1 MKLRARF
8 LIATSVIVFLTVS
21 VLSIAI
27 YATVARHLLSEVDN
41 TLDSRIIAITESI
54 RSRNKLPSTTSASGN
69 RRQRNPLEQALL
81 PIRFDTVTQVL
92 DPQGMVVIA
101 LGQVD
106 LPITNDVLAIVRNPF
121 AQPIRF
127 TVKIDGDPYR
137 MLAVPL
143 LRGGALQLGKDIS
156 DIESAKEG
164 ILLWLFVLGLL
175 AIAASGSAGWFIARR
190 TARPIQKL
198 AAAAEHIAATRELT
212 TTLDIS
218 GDAEIEQLATSFN
231 TMLVAL
237 RSSREQQQQLVQDAS
252 HELRTPLTSLR
263 ANSEL
268 LERENLDIETKNSIL
283 RDIRAEVDELTALT
297 SELSSLASDQRFVE
311 ALQITDLSEAVEDV
325 ASQARRRS
333 GRVIEIH
340 QKMPGSVNLRA
351 SQLDRAISNL
361 IENAIKFSPTSQP
374 VEIFVTNKRIEVCD
388 HGPGISDADKPF
400 IFDRFYR
407 AVATRALPGSGLG
420 LAIVKQ
426 FADDHGAVVD
436 VVDTPGGGATIS
448 IQFSE

>member
-1 MKLRARF
+1 MKLRTRF

-21 VLSIAI
+21 ILSVAI
-27 YATVARHLLSEVDN
+27 YATVSKHLLSEVDN
-41 TLDSRIIAITESI
+41 TLDARVVAIAESI
-54 RSRNKLPSTTSASGN
+54 RPRNNAAPGN
-69 RRQRNPLEQALL
+69 RRQRNPLEEALL
-81 PIRFDTVTQVL
+81 PIRFDTVTQVI
-92 DPQGMVVIA
+92 DPRGNVVIA

-106 LPITNDVLAIVRNPF
+106 LPISNDVFEMVANPLAQRMRI
-121 AQPIRF
+121 
-127 TVKIDGDPYR
+127 TTKIDGVPYR
-137 MLAVPL
+137 ILSVPI

-175 AIAASGSAGWFIARR
+175 AIAASGGAGWFIARR

-212 TTLDIS
+212 TTLEIS

-237 RSSREQQQQLVQDAS
+237 RLSREQQQQLVQDAS

-268 LERENLDIETKNSIL
+268 LERENLDTETKNLIL
-283 RDIRAEVDELTALT
+283 RDIRAEVDELAALT
-297 SELSSLASDQRFVE
+297 GELSSLASDQRLVE
-311 ALQITDLSEAVEDV
+311 QLQIVNLGEAVEEV
-325 ASQARRRS
+325 VERARRRS
-333 GRVIEIH
+333 GRII
-340 QKMPGSVNLRA
+340 NLERKSPA
-351 SQLDRAISNL
+351 SIRVRPSQLDRAISNL
-361 IENAIKFSPTSQP
+361 IDNALKFCPTSQP
-374 VEIFVTNKRIEVCD
+374 VDVFVSNNRIEVCD
-388 HGPGISDADKPF
+388 HGPGISDADKPH

-426 FADDHGAVVD
+426 FADDHDAVVNA
-436 VVDTPGGGATIS
+436 VDTPGGGATIS
-448 IQFSE
+448 IEFSE

>member
-1 MKLRARF
+1 MKLRTRF

-21 VLSIAI
+21 VLSVAI
-27 YATVARHLLSEVDN
+27 YATVSKHLLSEVDN
-41 TLDSRIIAITESI
+41 TLDARVVAIAESI
-54 RSRNKLPSTTSASGN
+54 RPRNNAAPGN
-69 RRQRNPLEQALL
+69 RRQRNPLEEALL
-81 PIRFDTVTQVL
+81 PIRFDTVTQVI
-92 DPQGMVVIA
+92 DPRCNVVIA

-106 LPITNDVLAIVRNPF
+106 LPISNEVIEMVSNPLAQR
-121 AQPIRF
+121 IRI
-127 TVKIDGDPYR
+127 TTQIDGVPYR
-137 MLAVPL
+137 ILSVPI

-156 DIESAKEG
+156 DIESAKDG

-237 RSSREQQQQLVQDAS
+237 RLSREQQQQLVQDAS

-268 LERENLDIETKNSIL
+268 LERENLDTETKNLIL

-297 SELSSLASDQRFVE
+297 GELSSLASDQRLIE
-311 ALQITDLSEAVEDV
+311 QLQIVNLGEAVEEV
-325 ASQARRRS
+325 VERARRRS
-333 GRVIEIH
+333 GRII
-340 QKMPGSVNLRA
+340 NLERKSPA
-351 SQLDRAISNL
+351 SIRVRPSQLDRAISNL
-361 IENAIKFSPTSQP
+361 IDNALKFCPTSQP
-374 VEIFVTNKRIEVCD
+374 VDVFVSNNRIEVCD
-388 HGPGISDADKPF
+388 HGPGISDADKPH

-426 FADDHGAVVD
+426 FADDHDAVVNA
-436 VVDTPGGGATIS
+436 VDTPGGGATIS
-448 IQFSE
+448 IEFSE

>member
-1 MKLRARF
+1 MKLRTRF

-21 VLSIAI
+21 ILSVAI
-27 YATVARHLLSEVDN
+27 YATVSKHLLSEVDN
-41 TLDSRIIAITESI
+41 TLDARVVAIAESI
-54 RSRNKLPSTTSASGN
+54 RLRNNAAPGN
-69 RRQRNPLEQALL
+69 RRQRNPLEEALL
-81 PIRFDTVTQVL
+81 PIRFDTVTQVI
-92 DPQGMVVIA
+92 DPRGNVVIA

-106 LPITNDVLAIVRNPF
+106 LPISTDVLAMVANPL
-121 AQPIRF
+121 AQRLRI
-127 TVKIDGDPYR
+127 TTKIDGVPYR
-137 MLAVPL
+137 ILSVPI
-143 LRGGALQLGKDIS
+143 LRGGALQLGRDIS
-156 DIESAKEG
+156 DIESAKDG

-175 AIAASGSAGWFIARR
+175 AIAASGSGGWFIARR

-237 RSSREQQQQLVQDAS
+237 RLSREQQQQLVQDAS

-268 LERENLDIETKNSIL
+268 LERENLDADTRISIL
-283 RDIRAEVDELTALT
+283 RDIRAEVDELAALT
-297 SELSSLASDQRFVE
+297 SELSSLASDQRLVE
-311 ALQITDLSEAVEDV
+311 QLQIVNLGEAVEEV
-325 ASQARRRS
+325 ADRARRRS
-333 GRVIEIH
+333 GRIIDLH
-340 QKMPGSVNLRA
+340 LNAPANINLRP

-361 IENAIKFSPTSQP
+361 IDNALKFCPTSES
-374 VEIFVTNKRIEVCD
+374 VDIFVNNKRIDVCD
-388 HGPGISDADKPF
+388 YGPGISDADKPH

-426 FADDHGAVVD
+426 FADDHDAIVGVN
-436 VVDTPGGGATIS
+436 DTPGGGATIS

>member
-1 MKLRARF
+1 MKLRTRF
-8 LIATSVIVFLTVS
+8 LIATSVIVFLTVGILS
-21 VLSIAI
+21 VAI
-27 YATVARHLLSEVDN
+27 YATVSKHLLSEVDN

-54 RSRNKLPSTTSASGN
+54 RSRNNLPSTTSPSGN
-69 RRQRNPLEQALL
+69 RRQRNPLEEALL

-92 DPQGMVVIA
+92 DPQGTVIIA

-143 LRGGALQLGKDIS
+143 LSGGALQLGKDIS

-212 TTLDIS
+212 TTLEIS
-218 GDAEIEQLATSFN
+218 GDAEIEQLASSFN
-231 TMLVAL
+231 TMLGAL
-237 RSSREQQQQLVQDAS
+237 RLSREQQQQLVQDAS

-268 LERENLDIETKNSIL
+268 LERDDLDIETKNSIL
-283 RDIRAEVDELTALT
+283 RDMRAEVDELAALT
-297 SELSSLASDQRFVE
+297 SELSSLASDQRLVE
-311 ALQITDLSEAVEDV
+311 PLQMVDLGDAVEDV
-325 ASQARRRS
+325 IDRARRRS
-333 GRVIEIH
+333 NRVINLQRIS
-340 QKMPGSVNLRA
+340 PARISVRP
-351 SQLDRAISNL
+351 SQLDRAMSNL
-361 IENAIKFSPTSQP
+361 IDNALKFCPTSQS
-374 VEIFVTNKRIEVCD
+374 VDIFVNNKRIDVCD
-388 HGPGISDADKPF
+388 HGQGISDEDKPF
-400 IFDRFYR
+400 VFDRFYR
-407 AVATRALPGSGLG
+407 AIATRALPGSGLG

-426 FADDHGAVVD
+426 FADDHDAIVGVS
-436 VVDTPGGGATIS
+436 DTPGGGATMS

>member
-1 MKLRARF
+1 MKLRTRF

-21 VLSIAI
+21 ILSVAI
-27 YATVARHLLSEVDN
+27 YATVSKHLLSEVDN
-41 TLDSRIIAITESI
+41 TLDARVVAIAESI
-54 RSRNKLPSTTSASGN
+54 RPRNNAAPGN
-69 RRQRNPLEQALL
+69 RRQRNPLEEALL
-81 PIRFDTVTQVL
+81 PIRFDTVTQVI
-92 DPQGMVVIA
+92 DPRGNVVIA

-106 LPITNDVLAIVRNPF
+106 LPISNDVLEMVANPL
-121 AQPIRF
+121 AQRMRI
-127 TVKIDGDPYR
+127 TTKIDGVPYR
-137 MLAVPL
+137 ILSVPI

-237 RSSREQQQQLVQDAS
+237 RLSREQQQQLVQDAS

-268 LERENLDIETKNSIL
+268 LERENLDTETKNLIL

-297 SELSSLASDQRFVE
+297 GELSSLASDQRLIE
-311 ALQITDLSEAVEDV
+311 QLQIVNLGEAVEEV
-325 ASQARRRS
+325 VERARRRS
-333 GRVIEIH
+333 GRII
-340 QKMPGSVNLRA
+340 NLERKSPA
-351 SQLDRAISNL
+351 SIRVRPSQLDRAISNL
-361 IENAIKFSPTSQP
+361 IDNALKFCPTSQP
-374 VEIFVTNKRIEVCD
+374 VDVFVSNNRIEVCD
-388 HGPGISDADKPF
+388 HGPGISDADKPH

-426 FADDHGAVVD
+426 FADDHDAVVNA
-436 VVDTPGGGATIS
+436 VDTPGGGATIS
-448 IQFSE
+448 IEFSE

>member
-1 MKLRARF
+1 MKLRTRF

-21 VLSIAI
+21 ILSVAI
-27 YATVARHLLSEVDN
+27 YATVSKHLLSEVDN
-41 TLDSRIIAITESI
+41 TLDARVVAIAESI
-54 RSRNKLPSTTSASGN
+54 RLRNNAAPGN
-69 RRQRNPLEQALL
+69 RRQRNPLEEALL
-81 PIRFDTVTQVL
+81 PIRFDTVTQVI
-92 DPQGMVVIA
+92 DPRGNVVIA

-106 LPITNDVLAIVRNPF
+106 LPISNDVLEMVANPL
-121 AQPIRF
+121 AQRMRI
-127 TVKIDGDPYR
+127 TTKIDGVPYR
-137 MLAVPL
+137 ILSVPI

-156 DIESAKEG
+156 DIESAKDG

-175 AIAASGSAGWFIARR
+175 AIAASGGAGWFIARR

-212 TTLDIS
+212 TTLEIS

-237 RSSREQQQQLVQDAS
+237 RLSREQQQQLVQDAS

-268 LERENLDIETKNSIL
+268 LERENLDTETKNLIL
-283 RDIRAEVDELTALT
+283 RDIRAEVDELAALT
-297 SELSSLASDQRFVE
+297 GELSSLASDQRLVE
-311 ALQITDLSEAVEDV
+311 QLRIVNLGEAVEELV
-325 ASQARRRS
+325 ERARRRS
-333 GRVIEIH
+333 GRII
-340 QKMPGSVNLRA
+340 NLERKSPA
-351 SQLDRAISNL
+351 SIRVRPSQLDRAISNL
-361 IENAIKFSPTSQP
+361 IDNALKFCPTSQP
-374 VEIFVTNKRIEVCD
+374 VDVFVSINRIEVCD
-388 HGPGISDADKPF
+388 HGPGISDADKPH

-426 FADDHGAVVD
+426 FADDHDAVVNA
-436 VVDTPGGGATIS
+436 VDTPGGGATIS
-448 IQFSE
+448 IEFSE

>member
-1 MKLRARF
+1 MKLRTRF

-21 VLSIAI
+21 ILSVAI
-27 YATVARHLLSEVDN
+27 YATVSKHLLSEVDN
-41 TLDSRIIAITESI
+41 TLDARVVAIAESI
-54 RSRNKLPSTTSASGN
+54 RPRNNAAPGN
-69 RRQRNPLEQALL
+69 RRQRNPLEEALL
-81 PIRFDTVTQVL
+81 PIRFDTVTQVI
-92 DPQGMVVIA
+92 DPRGNVVIA

-106 LPITNDVLAIVRNPF
+106 LPISNAVLEMVANPL
-121 AQPIRF
+121 AQRMRI
-127 TVKIDGDPYR
+127 TTKIDGVPYR
-137 MLAVPL
+137 ILSVPI

-156 DIESAKEG
+156 DIESAKDG
-164 ILLWLFVLGLL
+164 ILLWLFVLGLF

-231 TMLVAL
+231 TMLGAL
-237 RSSREQQQQLVQDAS
+237 RLSREQQQQLIQDAS

-268 LERENLDIETKNSIL
+268 LERENLDAETKNLIL
-283 RDIRAEVDELTALT
+283 RDIRAEVDELAALT
-297 SELSSLASDQRFVE
+297 GELSSLASDQRLDE
-311 ALQITDLSEAVEDV
+311 QLQIVNLGEAVEELVDR
-325 ASQARRRS
+325 ACRRS
-333 GRVIEIH
+333 GRII
-340 QKMPGSVNLRA
+340 NLERKSPA
-351 SQLDRAISNL
+351 SIRVRPSQLDRAISNL
-361 IENAIKFSPTSQP
+361 IDNALKFSPLSQP
-374 VEIFVTNKRIEVCD
+374 VDVFVSNNRIDVRD
-388 HGPGISDADKPF
+388 HGPGISDADKLH

-426 FADDHGAVVD
+426 FADDHDAVVNA
-436 VVDTPGGGATIS
+436 VDTPGGGATIS
-448 IQFSE
+448 IEFSE

>member
-1 MKLRARF
+1 MKLRTRF

-21 VLSIAI
+21 ILSVAI
-27 YATVARHLLSEVDN
+27 YATVSKHLLSEVDN
-41 TLDSRIIAITESI
+41 TLDARVVAIAESI
-54 RSRNKLPSTTSASGN
+54 RPRNNAAPGN
-69 RRQRNPLEQALL
+69 RRQRNPLEEALL
-81 PIRFDTVTQVL
+81 PIRFDTVTQVI
-92 DPQGMVVIA
+92 DPRGNVVIA

-106 LPITNDVLAIVRNPF
+106 LPISNEVIEMVSNPLAQR
-121 AQPIRF
+121 IRI
-127 TVKIDGDPYR
+127 TTQIDGVPYR
-137 MLAVPL
+137 ILSVPI

-156 DIESAKEG
+156 DIESAKDG

-237 RSSREQQQQLVQDAS
+237 RLSREQQQQLVQDAS

-268 LERENLDIETKNSIL
+268 LERENLDTETKNLIL
-283 RDIRAEVDELTALT
+283 LDIRAEVDELTALT
-297 SELSSLASDQRFVE
+297 GELSSLASDQRLIE
-311 ALQITDLSEAVEDV
+311 QLQIVNLGEAVEEV
-325 ASQARRRS
+325 VERARRRS
-333 GRVIEIH
+333 GRII
-340 QKMPGSVNLRA
+340 NLERKSPA
-351 SQLDRAISNL
+351 SIRVRPSQLDRAISNL
-361 IENAIKFSPTSQP
+361 IDNALKFCPTSQP
-374 VEIFVTNKRIEVCD
+374 VDVFVSNNRIEVCD
-388 HGPGISDADKPF
+388 HGPGISDADKPH

-426 FADDHGAVVD
+426 FADDHDAVVNA
-436 VVDTPGGGATIS
+436 VDTPGGGATIS
-448 IQFSE
+448 IEFSE

>member
-1 MKLRARF
+1 MKLRTRF
-8 LIATSVIVFLTVS
+8 LIATSVIVFLTVGILS
-21 VLSIAI
+21 VAI
-27 YATVARHLLSEVDN
+27 YATVSKHLLSEIDN
-41 TLDSRIIAITESI
+41 TLDSRISAITESI
-54 RSRNKLPSTTSASGN
+54 RSRNNLPSTTSAYGN
-69 RRQRNPLEQALL
+69 RRQRNPLEEALL

-92 DPQGMVVIA
+92 DPQGTVVIA

-127 TVKIDGDPYR
+127 TVKIDGVPYR
-137 MLAVPL
+137 ILSVPI

-212 TTLDIS
+212 TTLEIS
-218 GDAEIEQLATSFN
+218 GDAEIEQLASSFN
-231 TMLVAL
+231 TMLGAL
-237 RSSREQQQQLVQDAS
+237 RLSREQQQQLVQDAS

-268 LERENLDIETKNSIL
+268 LERDDLDIETKNSIL
-283 RDIRAEVDELTALT
+283 RDVRAEVDELAALT
-297 SELSSLASDQRFVE
+297 SELSSLASDQRLVE
-311 ALQITDLSEAVEDV
+311 PLQMVDLGDAVEDV
-325 ASQARRRS
+325 IDRARRRS
-333 GRVIEIH
+333 NRVINLQRIS
-340 QKMPGSVNLRA
+340 PARISVRA

-361 IENAIKFSPTSQP
+361 IDNALKFCPTSQS
-374 VEIFVTNKRIEVCD
+374 VDIFVNNKRIDVCD
-388 HGPGISDADKPF
+388 HGQGISDEDKPF
-400 IFDRFYR
+400 VFDRFYR
-407 AVATRALPGSGLG
+407 AISTRALPGSGLG

-426 FADDHGAVVD
+426 FADDHDAIVGVN
-436 VVDTPGGGATIS
+436 DTPGGGATMS

>member
-1 MKLRARF
+1 MKLRTRF

-21 VLSIAI
+21 VLSVAI
-27 YATVARHLLSEVDN
+27 YATVSKHLLSEVDN
-41 TLDSRIIAITESI
+41 TLDARVVAIAESI
-54 RSRNKLPSTTSASGN
+54 RPRNNAAPGN
-69 RRQRNPLEQALL
+69 RRQRNPLEEALL
-81 PIRFDTVTQVL
+81 PIRFDTVTQVI
-92 DPQGMVVIA
+92 DPRGNVVIA

-106 LPITNDVLAIVRNPF
+106 LPISNEVIEMVSNPLAQR
-121 AQPIRF
+121 IRI
-127 TVKIDGDPYR
+127 TTQIDGVPYR
-137 MLAVPL
+137 ILSVPI

-156 DIESAKEG
+156 DIESAKDG

-237 RSSREQQQQLVQDAS
+237 RLSREQQQQLVQDAS

-268 LERENLDIETKNSIL
+268 LERENLDTETKNLIL

-297 SELSSLASDQRFVE
+297 GELSSLASDQRLIE
-311 ALQITDLSEAVEDV
+311 QLQIVNLGEAVEEV
-325 ASQARRRS
+325 VERARRRS
-333 GRVIEIH
+333 GRII
-340 QKMPGSVNLRA
+340 NLERKSPA
-351 SQLDRAISNL
+351 SIRVRPSQLDRAISNL
-361 IENAIKFSPTSQP
+361 IDNALKFCPTSQP
-374 VEIFVTNKRIEVCD
+374 VDVFVSNNRIEVCD
-388 HGPGISDADKPF
+388 HGPGISDADKPH

-426 FADDHGAVVD
+426 FADDHDAVVNA
-436 VVDTPGGGATIS
+436 VDTRAVA
-448 IQFSE
+448 QL

>member
-1 MKLRARF
+1 MKLRTRF

-21 VLSIAI
+21 VLSVAI
-27 YATVARHLLSEVDN
+27 YATVSKHLLSEVDN
-41 TLDSRIIAITESI
+41 TLDARVVAIAESI
-54 RSRNKLPSTTSASGN
+54 RPRNNAAPGN
-69 RRQRNPLEQALL
+69 RRQRNPLEEALL
-81 PIRFDTVTQVL
+81 PIRFDTVTQVI
-92 DPQGMVVIA
+92 DPRGNVVIA

-106 LPITNDVLAIVRNPF
+106 LPISNDVFEMVANPLAQRMRI
-121 AQPIRF
+121 
-127 TVKIDGDPYR
+127 TTKIDGVPYR
-137 MLAVPL
+137 ILSVPI

-237 RSSREQQQQLVQDAS
+237 RLSREQQQQLVQDAS

-268 LERENLDIETKNSIL
+268 LERENLDTETKNLIL
-283 RDIRAEVDELTALT
+283 RDIRAEVDELAALT
-297 SELSSLASDQRFVE
+297 GELSSLASDQRLVE
-311 ALQITDLSEAVEDV
+311 QLRIVNLGEAVEELV
-325 ASQARRRS
+325 ERARRRS
-333 GRVIEIH
+333 GRII
-340 QKMPGSVNLRA
+340 NLERKSPA
-351 SQLDRAISNL
+351 SIRVRPSQLDRAISNL
-361 IENAIKFSPTSQP
+361 IDNALKFCPTSQP
-374 VEIFVTNKRIEVCD
+374 VDVFVSNNRIEVCD
-388 HGPGISDADKPF
+388 HGPGISDADKPH

-426 FADDHGAVVD
+426 FADDHDAVVNA
-436 VVDTPGGGATIS
+436 VDTPGGGATIS
-448 IQFSE
+448 IEFSE

>member
-1 MKLRARF
+1 MKLRTRF

-21 VLSIAI
+21 VLSVAI
-27 YATVARHLLSEVDN
+27 YATVSKHLLSEVDN
-41 TLDSRIIAITESI
+41 TLDARVVAIAESI
-54 RSRNKLPSTTSASGN
+54 RPRNNAAPGN
-69 RRQRNPLEQALL
+69 RRQRNPLEEALL
-81 PIRFDTVTQVL
+81 PIRFDTVTQVI
-92 DPQGMVVIA
+92 DPRGNVVIA

-106 LPITNDVLAIVRNPF
+106 LPISNDVFEMVANPLAQRMRI
-121 AQPIRF
+121 
-127 TVKIDGDPYR
+127 TTKIDGVPYR
-137 MLAVPL
+137 ILSVPI

-156 DIESAKEG
+156 DIESAKDG

-237 RSSREQQQQLVQDAS
+237 RLSREQQQQLVQDAS

-268 LERENLDIETKNSIL
+268 LERENLDTETKNLIL

-297 SELSSLASDQRFVE
+297 GELSSLASDQRLIE
-311 ALQITDLSEAVEDV
+311 QLQIVNLGEAVEEV
-325 ASQARRRS
+325 VERARRRS
-333 GRVIEIH
+333 GRII
-340 QKMPGSVNLRA
+340 NLERKSPA
-351 SQLDRAISNL
+351 SIRVRPSQLDRAISNL
-361 IENAIKFSPTSQP
+361 IDNALKFCPTSQP
-374 VEIFVTNKRIEVCD
+374 VDVFVSNNRIEVCD
-388 HGPGISDADKPF
+388 HGPGISDADKPH

-426 FADDHGAVVD
+426 FADDHDAVVNA
-436 VVDTPGGGATIS
+436 VDTPGGGATIS
-448 IQFSE
+448 IEFSE

>member
-1 MKLRARF
+1 MKLRTRF

-21 VLSIAI
+21 VLSVAI
-27 YATVARHLLSEVDN
+27 YATVSKHLLSEVDN
-41 TLDSRIIAITESI
+41 TLDARVVAIAESI
-54 RSRNKLPSTTSASGN
+54 RPRNNAAPGN
-69 RRQRNPLEQALL
+69 RRQRNPLEEALL
-81 PIRFDTVTQVL
+81 PIRFDTVTQVI
-92 DPQGMVVIA
+92 DPRGNVVIA

-106 LPITNDVLAIVRNPF
+106 LPISNEVIEMVSNPLAQR
-121 AQPIRF
+121 IRI
-127 TVKIDGDPYR
+127 TTQIDGVPYR
-137 MLAVPL
+137 ILSVPI

-156 DIESAKEG
+156 DIESAKDG

-175 AIAASGSAGWFIARR
+175 AIASSGSAGWFIARR

-237 RSSREQQQQLVQDAS
+237 RLSREQQQQLVQDAS

-268 LERENLDIETKNSIL
+268 LERENLDTETKNLIL

-297 SELSSLASDQRFVE
+297 GELSSLASDQRLIE
-311 ALQITDLSEAVEDV
+311 QLQIVNLGEAVEEV
-325 ASQARRRS
+325 VERARRRS
-333 GRVIEIH
+333 GRII
-340 QKMPGSVNLRA
+340 NLERKSPA
-351 SQLDRAISNL
+351 SIRVRPSQLDRAISNL
-361 IENAIKFSPTSQP
+361 IDNALKFCPTSQP
-374 VEIFVTNKRIEVCD
+374 VDVFVSNNRIEVCD
-388 HGPGISDADKPF
+388 HGPGISDADKPH

-426 FADDHGAVVD
+426 FADDHDAVVNA
-436 VVDTPGGGATIS
+436 VDTTGGGATIS
-448 IQFSE
+448 IEFSE

>member
-1 MKLRARF
+1 MKLRTRF

-21 VLSIAI
+21 ILSVAI
-27 YATVARHLLSEVDN
+27 YATVSKHLLSEVDN
-41 TLDSRIIAITESI
+41 TLDARVVAIAESI
-54 RSRNKLPSTTSASGN
+54 RPRNNAAPGN
-69 RRQRNPLEQALL
+69 RRQRNPLEEALL
-81 PIRFDTVTQVL
+81 PIRFDTVTQVI
-92 DPQGMVVIA
+92 DPRGNVVIA

-106 LPITNDVLAIVRNPF
+106 LPISNDVFEMVANPLAQRMRI
-121 AQPIRF
+121 
-127 TVKIDGDPYR
+127 TTKIDGVPYR
-137 MLAVPL
+137 ILSVPI

-237 RSSREQQQQLVQDAS
+237 RLSREQQQQLVQDAS

-268 LERENLDIETKNSIL
+268 LERENLDTETKNLIL
-283 RDIRAEVDELTALT
+283 RDIRAEVDELAALT
-297 SELSSLASDQRFVE
+297 GELSSLASDQRLIE
-311 ALQITDLSEAVEDV
+311 QLQIVNLGEAVEEV
-325 ASQARRRS
+325 VERAQRRS
-333 GRVIEIH
+333 GRII
-340 QKMPGSVNLRA
+340 NLERKSPA
-351 SQLDRAISNL
+351 SIRVRPSQLDRAISNL
-361 IENAIKFSPTSQP
+361 IDNALKFCPTSQP
-374 VEIFVTNKRIEVCD
+374 VDVFVSNSRIEVCD
-388 HGPGISDADKPF
+388 HGPGISDADKPH

-426 FADDHGAVVD
+426 FADDHDAVVNA
-436 VVDTPGGGATIS
+436 VDTPGGGATIS
-448 IQFSE
+448 IEFSE

>member
-1 MKLRARF
+1 MRLRTRF
-8 LIATSVIVFLTVS
+8 LIATSVIVFLTVGILS
-21 VLSIAI
+21 VAI
-27 YATVARHLLSEVDN
+27 YATVSKHLLSEVDN
-41 TLDSRIIAITESI
+41 TLDARVIAVAESI
-54 RSRNKLPSTTSASGN
+54 RPRNGVSPSN
-69 RRQRNPLEQALL
+69 RRQRNPLEEALL
-81 PIRFDTVTQVL
+81 PIRFDTVTQVI
-92 DPQGMVVIA
+92 DPRGNVVIA

-106 LPITNDVLAIVRNPF
+106 LPISTDVLAMVTNPL
-121 AQPIRF
+121 AQRMRA
-127 TVKIDGDPYR
+127 TTEIDGVPYR
-137 MLAVPL
+137 ILSVPI

-164 ILLWLFVLGLL
+164 ILLWLFVLGVL

-218 GDAEIEQLATSFN
+218 GDAEIEQLASSFN
-231 TMLVAL
+231 TMLGAL
-237 RSSREQQQQLVQDAS
+237 RLSREQQQQLVQDAS

-268 LERENLDIETKNSIL
+268 LERNDLDGDTKNSIL
-283 RDIRAEVDELTALT
+283 RDMRAEVDELAALT
-297 SELSSLASDQRFVE
+297 SELSSLASDQRLVE
-311 ALQITDLSEAVEDV
+311 PLQIVDLGDAVEDV
-325 ASQARRRS
+325 IDRARRRS
-333 GRVIEIH
+333 NRVINLQRIS
-340 QKMPGSVNLRA
+340 PASISVRP

-361 IENAIKFSPTSQP
+361 IDNALKFCPTSES
-374 VEIFVTNKRIEVCD
+374 VDIFVNNKRIDVCD
-388 HGPGISDADKPF
+388 HGQGISDDDKPF

-407 AVATRALPGSGLG
+407 AISTRALPGSGLG

-426 FADDHGAVVD
+426 FADDHDAIIGIT
-436 VVDTPGGGATIS
+436 DTPGGGATMS

>member
-1 MKLRARF
+1 MKLRTRF

-21 VLSIAI
+21 ILSVAI
-27 YATVARHLLSEVDN
+27 YATVSNHLLSEVDN
-41 TLDSRIIAITESI
+41 TLDARVVAIAESI
-54 RSRNKLPSTTSASGN
+54 RPRNNAAPGN
-69 RRQRNPLEQALL
+69 RRQRNPLEEALL
-81 PIRFDTVTQVL
+81 PIRFDTVTQVI
-92 DPQGMVVIA
+92 DPRGNVVIA

-106 LPITNDVLAIVRNPF
+106 LPISNEVIEMVSNPLAQR
-121 AQPIRF
+121 IRI
-127 TVKIDGDPYR
+127 TTQIDGVPYR
-137 MLAVPL
+137 ILSVPI

-156 DIESAKEG
+156 DIESAKDG

-237 RSSREQQQQLVQDAS
+237 RLSREQQQQLVQDAS
-252 HELRTPLTSLR
+252 NELRTPLTSLR

-268 LERENLDIETKNSIL
+268 LERENLDTETKNLIL

-297 SELSSLASDQRFVE
+297 GELSSLASDQRLIE
-311 ALQITDLSEAVEDV
+311 QLQIVNLGEAVEEV
-325 ASQARRRS
+325 VERARRRS
-333 GRVIEIH
+333 GRIINIERKSPASIRVR
-340 QKMPGSVNLRA
+340 P

-361 IENAIKFSPTSQP
+361 IDNALKFCPTSQP
-374 VEIFVTNKRIEVCD
+374 VDVFVSNNRIEVCD
-388 HGPGISDADKPF
+388 HGPGISDADKPH

-407 AVATRALPGSGLG
+407 AVATRALPGSVLG

-426 FADDHGAVVD
+426 FADDHDAVVNA
-436 VVDTPGGGATIS
+436 VDTPGGGATIS
-448 IQFSE
+448 IEFSE

>member
-1 MKLRARF
+1 MKLRTRF
-8 LIATSVIVFLTVS
+8 LIATSVIVFLTVGILS
-21 VLSIAI
+21 VAI
-27 YATVARHLLSEVDN
+27 YATVSKHLLSEVDN
-41 TLDSRIIAITESI
+41 TLDARVVAIAESI
-54 RSRNKLPSTTSASGN
+54 RPRNNAAPGN
-69 RRQRNPLEQALL
+69 RRQRNPLEEALL
-81 PIRFDTVTQVL
+81 PIRFDTVTQVI
-92 DPQGMVVIA
+92 DPRGNVVIA

-106 LPITNDVLAIVRNPF
+106 LPISNDVLEMVANPL
-121 AQPIRF
+121 AQRMRI
-127 TVKIDGDPYR
+127 TTKIDGVPYR
-137 MLAVPL
+137 ILSVPI

-237 RSSREQQQQLVQDAS
+237 RLSREQQQQLVQDAS

-268 LERENLDIETKNSIL
+268 LERENLDTETKNLIL
-283 RDIRAEVDELTALT
+283 RDIRAEVDELAALT
-297 SELSSLASDQRFVE
+297 GELSSLASDQRLVE
-311 ALQITDLSEAVEDV
+311 QLQIVNLGEAVEEV
-325 ASQARRRS
+325 VERARRRS
-333 GRVIEIH
+333 GRII
-340 QKMPGSVNLRA
+340 NLERKSPA
-351 SQLDRAISNL
+351 SIRVRPSQLDRAISNL
-361 IENAIKFSPTSQP
+361 IDNALKFCPTSQP
-374 VEIFVTNKRIEVCD
+374 VDVFVSNNRIEVCD
-388 HGPGISDADKPF
+388 HGPGISDADKPH

-426 FADDHGAVVD
+426 FADDHDAVVNA
-436 VVDTPGGGATIS
+436 VDTPGGGATIS
-448 IQFSE
+448 IEFSE

>member
-1 MKLRARF
+1 MKLRTRF

-21 VLSIAI
+21 ILSVAI
-27 YATVARHLLSEVDN
+27 YATVSKHLLSEVDN
-41 TLDSRIIAITESI
+41 TLDARVVAIAESI
-54 RSRNKLPSTTSASGN
+54 RPRNNAAPGN
-69 RRQRNPLEQALL
+69 RRQRNPLEEALL
-81 PIRFDTVTQVL
+81 PIRFDTVTQVI
-92 DPQGMVVIA
+92 DPRGNVVIA

-106 LPITNDVLAIVRNPF
+106 LPISNDVFEMVANPLAQRMRI
-121 AQPIRF
+121 
-127 TVKIDGDPYR
+127 TTKIDGVPYR
-137 MLAVPL
+137 ILSVPI

-156 DIESAKEG
+156 DIESAKDG

-237 RSSREQQQQLVQDAS
+237 RLSREQQQQLVQDAS

-268 LERENLDIETKNSIL
+268 LERENLDTETKNLIL
-283 RDIRAEVDELTALT
+283 RDIRAEVDELAALT
-297 SELSSLASDQRFVE
+297 GELSSLASDQRLIE
-311 ALQITDLSEAVEDV
+311 QLQIVNLGEAVEEV
-325 ASQARRRS
+325 VERARRRS
-333 GRVIEIH
+333 GRII
-340 QKMPGSVNLRA
+340 NLERKSPA
-351 SQLDRAISNL
+351 SIRVRPSQLDRAISNL
-361 IENAIKFSPTSQP
+361 IDNALKFCPTSQP
-374 VEIFVTNKRIEVCD
+374 VDVFVSNSRIEVCD
-388 HGPGISDADKPF
+388 HGPGISDADKPH

-426 FADDHGAVVD
+426 FADDHDAVVNA
-436 VVDTPGGGATIS
+436 VDTPGGGATIS
-448 IQFSE
+448 IEFSE

>member
-1 MKLRARF
+1 MKLRTRF

-21 VLSIAI
+21 ILSVAI
-27 YATVARHLLSEVDN
+27 YATVSKHLLSEVDN
-41 TLDSRIIAITESI
+41 TLDARVVAIAESI
-54 RSRNKLPSTTSASGN
+54 RPRNNAAPGN
-69 RRQRNPLEQALL
+69 RRQRNPLEEALL
-81 PIRFDTVTQVL
+81 PIRFDTVTQVI
-92 DPQGMVVIA
+92 DPRGNVVIA

-106 LPITNDVLAIVRNPF
+106 LPISNDVLEMVANPL
-121 AQPIRF
+121 AQRMRI
-127 TVKIDGDPYR
+127 TTKIDGVPYR
-137 MLAVPL
+137 ILSVPI

-156 DIESAKEG
+156 DIESAKDG

-175 AIAASGSAGWFIARR
+175 AIAASGGAGWFIARR

-212 TTLDIS
+212 TTLEIS

-237 RSSREQQQQLVQDAS
+237 RLSREQQQQLVQDAS

-268 LERENLDIETKNSIL
+268 LERENLDTETKNLIL
-283 RDIRAEVDELTALT
+283 RDIRAEVDELAALT
-297 SELSSLASDQRFVE
+297 GELSSLASDQRLVE
-311 ALQITDLSEAVEDV
+311 QLQIVNLGEAVEEV
-325 ASQARRRS
+325 VERARRRS
-333 GRVIEIH
+333 GRII
-340 QKMPGSVNLRA
+340 NLERKSPA
-351 SQLDRAISNL
+351 SIRVRPSQLDRAISNL
-361 IENAIKFSPTSQP
+361 IDNALKFCPTSQP
-374 VEIFVTNKRIEVCD
+374 VDVFVSNNRIEVCD
-388 HGPGISDADKPF
+388 HGPGISDADKPH

-426 FADDHGAVVD
+426 FADDHDAVVNA
-436 VVDTPGGGATIS
+436 VDTPGGGATIS
-448 IQFSE
+448 IEFSE

>member
-1 MKLRARF
+1 MKLRTRF

-21 VLSIAI
+21 ILSVAI
-27 YATVARHLLSEVDN
+27 YATVSKHLLSEVDN
-41 TLDSRIIAITESI
+41 TLDARVVAIAESI
-54 RSRNKLPSTTSASGN
+54 RPRNNAAPGN
-69 RRQRNPLEQALL
+69 RRQRNPLEEALL
-81 PIRFDTVTQVL
+81 PIRFDTVTQVI
-92 DPQGMVVIA
+92 DPRGNVVIA

-106 LPITNDVLAIVRNPF
+106 LPISNEVIEMVSNPLAQR
-121 AQPIRF
+121 IRI
-127 TVKIDGDPYR
+127 TTQIDGVPYR
-137 MLAVPL
+137 ILSVPI

-156 DIESAKEG
+156 DIESAKDG

-237 RSSREQQQQLVQDAS
+237 RLSREQQQQLVQDAS

-268 LERENLDIETKNSIL
+268 LERENLDTETKNLIL

-297 SELSSLASDQRFVE
+297 GELSSLASDQRLIE
-311 ALQITDLSEAVEDV
+311 QLQIVNLGEAVEEV
-325 ASQARRRS
+325 VERARRRS
-333 GRVIEIH
+333 GRII
-340 QKMPGSVNLRA
+340 NLERKSPA
-351 SQLDRAISNL
+351 SIRVRPSQLDRAISNL
-361 IENAIKFSPTSQP
+361 IDNALKFCPTSQP
-374 VEIFVTNKRIEVCD
+374 VDVFVSNNRIEVCD
-388 HGPGISDADKPF
+388 HGPGISDADKPH
-400 IFDRFYR
+400 IFDRFYL

-426 FADDHGAVVD
+426 FADDHDAVVNA
-436 VVDTPGGGATIS
+436 VDTPGGGATIS
-448 IQFSE
+448 IEFSE

>member
-1 MKLRARF
+1 MKLRTRF

-21 VLSIAI
+21 VLSVAI
-27 YATVARHLLSEVDN
+27 YATVSKHLLSEVDN
-41 TLDSRIIAITESI
+41 TLDARVVAIAESI
-54 RSRNKLPSTTSASGN
+54 RPRNNAAPGN
-69 RRQRNPLEQALL
+69 RRQRNPLEEALL
-81 PIRFDTVTQVL
+81 PIRFDTVTQVI
-92 DPQGMVVIA
+92 DPRGNVVIA

-106 LPITNDVLAIVRNPF
+106 LPISNDVFEMVANPLAQRMRI
-121 AQPIRF
+121 
-127 TVKIDGDPYR
+127 TTKIDGVPYR
-137 MLAVPL
+137 ILSVPI

-237 RSSREQQQQLVQDAS
+237 RLSREQQQQLVQDAS

-268 LERENLDIETKNSIL
+268 LERENLDTETKNLIL

-297 SELSSLASDQRFVE
+297 GELSSLASDQRLIE
-311 ALQITDLSEAVEDV
+311 QLQIVNLGEAVEEV
-325 ASQARRRS
+325 VERARRRS
-333 GRVIEIH
+333 GRII
-340 QKMPGSVNLRA
+340 NLERKSPA
-351 SQLDRAISNL
+351 SIRVRPSQLDRAISNL
-361 IENAIKFSPTSQP
+361 IDNALKFCPTSQP
-374 VEIFVTNKRIEVCD
+374 VDVFVSNNRIEVCD
-388 HGPGISDADKPF
+388 HGPGISDADKPH

-426 FADDHGAVVD
+426 FADDHDAVVNA
-436 VVDTPGGGATIS
+436 VDTPGGGATIS
-448 IQFSE
+448 IEFSE

>member
-1 MKLRARF
+1 MKLRTRF
-8 LIATSVIVFLTVS
+8 LIATSVIVFLTVGILS
-21 VLSIAI
+21 VAI
-27 YATVARHLLSEVDN
+27 YATVSKHLLSEVDN
-41 TLDSRIIAITESI
+41 TLDARVIAVAESI
-54 RSRNKLPSTTSASGN
+54 RPRNGVSPGN
-69 RRQRNPLEQALL
+69 RRQRNPLEEALL
-81 PIRFDTVTQVL
+81 PIRFDTVTQVI
-92 DPQGMVVIA
+92 DPRGNVVIA

-106 LPITNDVLAIVRNPF
+106 LPISTDVLAMVADPF
-121 AQPIRF
+121 AQRLRV
-127 TVKIDGDPYR
+127 TTEIDGVPYR
-137 MLAVPL
+137 ILSVPI

-218 GDAEIEQLATSFN
+218 GDTEIEQLASSFN
-231 TMLVAL
+231 TMLGAL
-237 RSSREQQQQLVQDAS
+237 RLSREQQQQLVQDAS

-268 LERENLDIETKNSIL
+268 LERDDLDIETKNSIL
-283 RDIRAEVDELTALT
+283 RDIRAEVDELAALT
-297 SELSSLASDQRFVE
+297 SELSSLASDQRLIE
-311 ALQITDLSEAVEDV
+311 PLQMIDLGDAVEDV
-325 ASQARRRS
+325 IDRARRRS
-333 GRVIEIH
+333 NRVINLQRNSPARI
-340 QKMPGSVNLRA
+340 SVRA

-361 IENAIKFSPTSQP
+361 IDNALKFCPTSES
-374 VEIFVTNKRIEVCD
+374 VDIFVNNKRIDVCD
-388 HGPGISDADKPF
+388 HGQGISDDDKPF
-400 IFDRFYR
+400 VFDRFYR
-407 AVATRALPGSGLG
+407 AIATRALPGSGLG

-426 FADDHGAVVD
+426 FADDHDAIVGVN
-436 VVDTPGGGATIS
+436 DTPGGGATMS

>member
-1 MKLRARF
+1 MRLRTRF
-8 LIATSVIVFLTVS
+8 LIATSVIVFLTVGI
-21 VLSIAI
+21 LSAAI
-27 YATVARHLLSEVDN
+27 YATVSKHLLSEVDN
-41 TLDSRIIAITESI
+41 TLDARVIAVAESI
-54 RSRNKLPSTTSASGN
+54 RPRNGVSPSN
-69 RRQRNPLEQALL
+69 RRQRNPLEEALL
-81 PIRFDTVTQVL
+81 PIRFDTVTQVI
-92 DPQGMVVIA
+92 DPRGNVVIA

-106 LPITNDVLAIVRNPF
+106 LPISTDVLAMVTNPL
-121 AQPIRF
+121 AQRMR
-127 TVKIDGDPYR
+127 TTTEIDGVPYR
-137 MLAVPL
+137 ILSVPI

-164 ILLWLFVLGLL
+164 ILLWLFVLGVL

-231 TMLVAL
+231 TMLGAL
-237 RSSREQQQQLVQDAS
+237 RLSREQQQQLVQDAS

-268 LERENLDIETKNSIL
+268 LERNDLDGDTKNSIL
-283 RDIRAEVDELTALT
+283 RDMRAEVDELAALT
-297 SELSSLASDQRFVE
+297 SELSSLASDQRLVE
-311 ALQITDLSEAVEDV
+311 PLQMVDLGDAVEDV
-325 ASQARRRS
+325 IDRARRRS
-333 GRVIEIH
+333 NRVINLQRIS
-340 QKMPGSVNLRA
+340 PASISVRP

-361 IENAIKFSPTSQP
+361 IDNALKFCPTSES
-374 VEIFVTNKRIEVCD
+374 VDIFVNNKRIDVCD
-388 HGPGISDADKPF
+388 HGQGISDDDKPF
-400 IFDRFYR
+400 VFDRFYR
-407 AVATRALPGSGLG
+407 AISTRALPGSGLG

-426 FADDHGAVVD
+426 FADDHDAIVGVT
-436 VVDTPGGGATIS
+436 DTPGGGATMS

>member
-1 MKLRARF
+1 MKLRTRF

-21 VLSIAI
+21 ILSVAI
-27 YATVARHLLSEVDN
+27 YATVSKHLLSEVDN

-54 RSRNKLPSTTSASGN
+54 RSRNNLPSTTSASGN
-69 RRQRNPLEQALL
+69 RRQRNPLEEALL

-92 DPQGMVVIA
+92 DPQGTVVIA

-156 DIESAKEG
+156 DIESAKDG

-175 AIAASGSAGWFIARR
+175 AIAASGCAGWFIARR

-237 RSSREQQQQLVQDAS
+237 RLSREQQQQLVQDAS

-268 LERENLDIETKNSIL
+268 LVRENLDTETKNLIL
-283 RDIRAEVDELTALT
+283 RDIRAEVDELAALT
-297 SELSSLASDQRFVE
+297 DELSSLASDQRLIE
-311 ALQITDLSEAVEDV
+311 KLQIVNLGEAVEEV
-325 ASQARRRS
+325 VERARRRS
-333 GRVIEIH
+333 GRII
-340 QKMPGSVNLRA
+340 NLERKSPA
-351 SQLDRAISNL
+351 SIRVRPSQLDRAISNL
-361 IENAIKFSPTSQP
+361 IDNALKFCPTSQP
-374 VEIFVTNKRIEVCD
+374 VDVFVSNNRIEVCD
-388 HGPGISDADKPF
+388 HGPGISDADKPH

-426 FADDHGAVVD
+426 FADDHDAVVNA
-436 VVDTPGGGATIS
+436 VDTPGGGATIS
-448 IQFSE
+448 IEFSE

>member
-1 MKLRARF
+1 MKLRTRF

-21 VLSIAI
+21 VLSVAI
-27 YATVARHLLSEVDN
+27 YATVSKHLLSEVDN
-41 TLDSRIIAITESI
+41 TLDARVVAIAESI
-54 RSRNKLPSTTSASGN
+54 RPRNNAAPGN
-69 RRQRNPLEQALL
+69 RRQRNPLEEALL
-81 PIRFDTVTQVL
+81 PIRFDTVTQVI
-92 DPQGMVVIA
+92 DPRGNVVIA

-106 LPITNDVLAIVRNPF
+106 LPISNDVLEMVANPL
-121 AQPIRF
+121 AQRMRI
-127 TVKIDGDPYR
+127 TTKIDGVPYR
-137 MLAVPL
+137 ILSVPI

-237 RSSREQQQQLVQDAS
+237 RLSREQQQQLVQDAS

-268 LERENLDIETKNSIL
+268 LERENLDTETKNLIL

-297 SELSSLASDQRFVE
+297 GELSSLASDQRLIE
-311 ALQITDLSEAVEDV
+311 QLQIVNLGEAVEEV
-325 ASQARRRS
+325 VERARRRS
-333 GRVIEIH
+333 GRII
-340 QKMPGSVNLRA
+340 NLERKSPA
-351 SQLDRAISNL
+351 SIRVRPSQLDRAISNL
-361 IENAIKFSPTSQP
+361 IDNALKFCPTSQP
-374 VEIFVTNKRIEVCD
+374 VDVFVSNNRIEVCD
-388 HGPGISDADKPF
+388 HGPGISDADKPH

-426 FADDHGAVVD
+426 FADDHDAVVNA
-436 VVDTPGGGATIS
+436 VDTPGGGATIS
-448 IQFSE
+448 IEFSE

>member
-1 MKLRARF
+1 MKLRTRF

-21 VLSIAI
+21 ILSVAI
-27 YATVARHLLSEVDN
+27 YATVSKHLLSEVDN
-41 TLDSRIIAITESI
+41 TLDARVVAIAESI
-54 RSRNKLPSTTSASGN
+54 RPRNNAAPGN
-69 RRQRNPLEQALL
+69 RRQRNPLEEALL
-81 PIRFDTVTQVL
+81 PIRFDTVTQVI
-92 DPQGMVVIA
+92 DPRGNVVIA

-106 LPITNDVLAIVRNPF
+106 LPISNDVFEMVANPLAQRMRI
-121 AQPIRF
+121 
-127 TVKIDGDPYR
+127 TTKIDGVPYR
-137 MLAVPL
+137 ILSVPI

-156 DIESAKEG
+156 DIESAKDG

-237 RSSREQQQQLVQDAS
+237 RLSREQQQQLVQDAS

-268 LERENLDIETKNSIL
+268 LERENLDTETKNLIL
-283 RDIRAEVDELTALT
+283 RDIRAEVDELAALT
-297 SELSSLASDQRFVE
+297 GELSSLASDQRLIE
-311 ALQITDLSEAVEDV
+311 QLQIVNLGEAVEEV
-325 ASQARRRS
+325 VERAQRRS
-333 GRVIEIH
+333 GRII
-340 QKMPGSVNLRA
+340 NLERKSPA
-351 SQLDRAISNL
+351 SIRVRPSQLDRAISNL
-361 IENAIKFSPTSQP
+361 IDNALKFCPTSQP
-374 VEIFVTNKRIEVCD
+374 VDVFVSNNRIEVCD
-388 HGPGISDADKPF
+388 HGPGISDADKPH

-426 FADDHGAVVD
+426 FADDHDAVVNA
-436 VVDTPGGGATIS
+436 VDTPGGGATIS
-448 IQFSE
+448 IEFSE

>member
-1 MKLRARF
+1 MKLRTRF
-8 LIATSVIVFLTVS
+8 LIATSVIVFLTVGILS
-21 VLSIAI
+21 VAI
-27 YATVARHLLSEVDN
+27 YATVSKHLLSEVDN
-41 TLDSRIIAITESI
+41 TLDARVVAIAESI
-54 RSRNKLPSTTSASGN
+54 RPRNNAAPGN
-69 RRQRNPLEQALL
+69 RRQRNPLEEALL
-81 PIRFDTVTQVL
+81 PIRFDTVTQVI
-92 DPQGMVVIA
+92 DPRGNVVIA

-106 LPITNDVLAIVRNPF
+106 LPISNDVFEMVANPLAQRMRI
-121 AQPIRF
+121 
-127 TVKIDGDPYR
+127 TTKIDGVPYR
-137 MLAVPL
+137 ILSVPI

-212 TTLDIS
+212 TTLEIS

-237 RSSREQQQQLVQDAS
+237 RLSREQQQQLVQDAS

-268 LERENLDIETKNSIL
+268 LERENLDTETKNLIL
-283 RDIRAEVDELTALT
+283 RDIRAEVDELAALT
-297 SELSSLASDQRFVE
+297 GELSSLASDQRLVE
-311 ALQITDLSEAVEDV
+311 QLQIVNLGEAVEEV
-325 ASQARRRS
+325 VERARRRS
-333 GRVIEIH
+333 GRII
-340 QKMPGSVNLRA
+340 NLERKSPA
-351 SQLDRAISNL
+351 SIRVRPSQLDRAISNL
-361 IENAIKFSPTSQP
+361 IDNALKFCPTSQP
-374 VEIFVTNKRIEVCD
+374 VDVFVSNNRIEVCD
-388 HGPGISDADKPF
+388 HGPGISDADKPH

-426 FADDHGAVVD
+426 FADDHDAVVNA
-436 VVDTPGGGATIS
+436 VDTPGGGATIS
-448 IQFSE
+448 IEFSE